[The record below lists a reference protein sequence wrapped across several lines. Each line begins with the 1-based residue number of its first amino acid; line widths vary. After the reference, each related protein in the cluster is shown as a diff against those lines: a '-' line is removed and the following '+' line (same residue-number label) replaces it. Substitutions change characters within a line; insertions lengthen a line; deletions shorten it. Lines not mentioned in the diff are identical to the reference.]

1 MKIAKVLYRAINIPL
16 NFQFSQSNNRSAR
29 HSSSVIL
36 ELHLSDGTIGYGEAC
51 PRMYVTKES
60 LESLRKDLKAI
71 APQFAT
77 ANIDHLGAWKKQL
90 EDWRALGVGP
100 STICALELA
109 GLDALAKRD
118 QQSMSDLLGIQAET
132 GSITYSQVIPM
143 LKPDKLAKLLTQ
155 IDSLEPS
162 SLKLKAS
169 DQMADN
175 LANVSLLRAC
185 FGDQI
190 SIRVDVNAGWT
201 TQQAQAFIP
210 AFLAAGV
217 NSFEQPLAADQLQE
231 LGELTRLFGEDAFIM
246 ADESLL
252 DEQGARFL
260 LEHKISNHFNLKV
273 SKLGGIFKA
282 LAIYQLAASYE
293 VPCQLGAHFGET
305 SLLTAAGILLTHM
318 AGPMSANEG
327 ALGEFLLEKDIV
339 APSLGQQANGQLA
352 TASVLQGIGL
362 APQLNMT
369 ALEEYTKEC
378 YTYQSYNFDGV
389 VKRLSA

>member
-1 MKIAKVLYRAINIPL
+1 MKITKVLYRSINIPL
-16 NFQFSQSNNRSAR
+16 NFQFSQSNNRSAQ

-36 ELHLSDGTIGYGEAC
+36 ALHLSDGTIGYGEAC

-60 LESLRKDLKAI
+60 LESMQKDLQAI

-77 ANIDHLGAWKKQL
+77 ANIESLEGWKKQL
-90 EDWRALGVGP
+90 ENWEGLGVGP

-109 GLDALAKRD
+109 GLDAMAKRE
-118 QQSMSDLLGIQAET
+118 QQSMSDLLGVQAEM

-143 LKPDKLAKLLTQ
+143 LKPAKLEKLLQQ
-155 IDSLEPS
+155 IGSLQPS

-169 DQMADN
+169 DQLADN
-175 LANVSLLRAC
+175 LDNISLLRAC

-201 TQQAQAFIP
+201 PTQAQEFIP
-210 AFLAAGV
+210 SFLAAGV
-217 NSFEQPLAADQLQE
+217 NSFEQPLAAEQLEQ
-231 LGELTRLFGEDAFIM
+231 LGELTRLFGQDAFIM

-252 DEQGARFL
+252 DLQGARYI
-260 LEHKISNHFNLKV
+260 LEHKISNHLNLKV
-273 SKLGGIFKA
+273 SKLGGIFRA

-305 SLLTAAGILLTHM
+305 SLLTAAGILLTHL

-339 APSLGQQANGQLA
+339 TASLSQAPNGHLA
-352 TASVLQGIGL
+352 TDPVLQGIGL
-362 APQLNMT
+362 APQLNTT
-369 ALEEYTKEC
+369 ALEAYTKEC
-378 YTYQSYNFDGV
+378 LTYQSYNFDGLM
-389 VKRLSA
+389 KRLSA

>member
-1 MKIAKVLYRAINIPL
+1 MKITKVFYRAVNIPL

-29 HSSSVIL
+29 SSSSVIL
-36 ELHLSDGTIGYGEAC
+36 ELHFSDGTIGYGEAC

-60 LESLRKDLKAI
+60 LESLQKDLKAI
-71 APQFAT
+71 APQFAS
-77 ANIDHLGAWKKQL
+77 ANIENLEGWKKQL

-118 QQSMSDLLGIQAET
+118 RQSMSDLLGIQTET

-143 LKPDKLAKLLTQ
+143 LKPDKLAKLLAQ
-155 IDSLEPS
+155 IESLEPS

-201 TQQAQAFIP
+201 LEEAQTYIP
-210 AFLAAGV
+210 DFLAVGV

-231 LGELTRLFGEDAFIM
+231 LGKLTRLFGQDAFIM

-252 DEQGARFL
+252 DEQGARFM
-260 LEHKISNHFNLKV
+260 LENKISNHFNLKV
-273 SKLGGIFKA
+273 SKLGGIFRA

-339 APSLGQQANGQLA
+339 DPSLGQQANGELV
-352 TASVLQGIGL
+352 TDSVLQGIGL
-362 APQLNMT
+362 APQLNT
-369 ALEEYTKEC
+369 ARLDEYTKEC
-378 YTYQSYNFDGV
+378 YTYQSYDFDGV
-389 VKRLSA
+389 VKRLTA